1 MKKLLLI
8 AFLFIVAKNS
18 FAQQTQSNWGELH
31 GNFQFDGQLYLRDTL
46 IDPSGEFYPNERFLG
61 QGYANLVYSKDKFR
75 AGIRYENYQNV
86 MLGFPEGYRG
96 EGITYRFIQYTDKNF
111 DITAGN
117 FYEQFGSGMILR
129 AYEERGLGYDNMFD
143 GIRVIFQPIGGIRLK
158 ALLGKQRIY
167 FNNSPGIVRGIDANI
182 VLNELIEPLSDLP
195 TLIAFGGSFVSKY
208 QVANDPFLNL
218 PENVGSSAARID
230 IQHGG
235 LTFNTEYVFKVND
248 PNADNGYIFRN
259 GEGLLANLSYTAKG
273 FGALLNFKRV
283 DNMSFRSD
291 RNGSLIEGLINFLPA
306 ISQVRTYALP
316 SLYQYATQLN
326 GEIGIQFETNIKI
339 PRGSVFGGKYGADLS
354 LNFSNAYSLAK
365 DYYAA
370 SDTLN
375 RVKYKY
381 KTTEYFKFGDVKYWQ
396 DINVKW
402 YQKLSKS
409 FSMTLTYFN
418 TEYNS
423 SVLDDGLDD
432 EPQMETPELTNMVYV
447 HTAVAEFLIKLKP
460 KHYLRTEL
468 QGQFSKQDRGDM
480 AMVLVEYSISPNWF
494 FTIQD
499 IYNYG
504 NPIARDRIH
513 YPLGSIVYVQGT
525 TRIQM
530 SYGRQQR
537 GVFCVGGVC
546 RVVPPSNGLG
556 ISITKSF

>member
-1 MKKLLLI
+1 MKKL
-8 AFLFIVAKNS
+8 FLFVVFLAAIVQLV
-18 FAQQTQSNWGELH
+18 AQEAQNNWGELH
-31 GNFQFDGQLYLRDTL
+31 GNFQFDGQLYLRDSI
-46 IDPSGEFYPNERFLG
+46 IDPSGEFYPEERFLG
-61 QGYANLVYSKDKFR
+61 QGYANLVYSRGKFR

-143 GIRVIFQPIGGIRLK
+143 GIRVIYEPLGGLRLK

-167 FNNSPGIVRGIDANI
+167 FNNSPGIVRGIDAN
-182 VLNELIEPLSDLP
+182 VALNELIKPMASIK
-195 TLIAFGGSFVSKY
+195 TQVAFGGSFVSKY

-218 PENVGSSAARID
+218 PQNVGSAAARVD
-230 IQHGG
+230 VLHEGFA
-235 LTFNTEYVFKVND
+235 FNAEYVFKAND
-248 PNADNGYIFRN
+248 PSADNGYIFRN

-339 PRGSVFGGKYGADLS
+339 PKGSFVGGKYGADLS
-354 LNFSNAYSLAK
+354 INFSNAYSLAK
-365 DYYAA
+365 SYYATT
-370 SDTLN
+370 DTLN
-375 RVKYKY
+375 RRKYKY
-381 KTTEYFKFGDVKYWQ
+381 KATNYFQFGDVKYWQ

-402 YQKLSKS
+402 YQKLNKTL
-409 FSMTLTYFN
+409 SMTLTYFN

-432 EPQMETPELTNMVYV
+432 EPQMETPALTNMVYV
-447 HTAVAEFLIKLKP
+447 HTGVAEFLIKLKP
-460 KHYLRTEL
+460 KHYLRTEV
-468 QGQFSKQDRGDM
+468 QAQFSAQDRGDM
-480 AMVLVEYSISPNWF
+480 AMILVEYSISPNWF
-494 FTIQD
+494 FTVQD

-504 NPIARDRIH
+504 NPVESERIH
-513 YPLGSIVYVQGT
+513 YPLGSIVFVQGT